1 MSTCFDTVIFVSV
14 VLIDLCSLSCYA
26 LVHLVILH
34 LLLVLL
40 LYVMLGS
47 SSSVFFRMHAYDL
60 LSIVVAM
67 HVTLYLVGYML
78 TW

>member
-1 MSTCFDTVIFVSV
+1 M
-14 VLIDLCSLSCYA
+14 LIDRSSLSFYD
-26 LVHLVILH
+26 LLHLVILH

-47 SSSVFFRMHAYDL
+47 SSSVLFRMHFYGL
-60 LSIVVAM
+60 LRSAVAM
-67 HVTLYLVGYML
+67 HVTLYPVGYML

>member
-1 MSTCFDTVIFVSV
+1 MPACFDTVIVVSMM
-14 VLIDLCSLSCYA
+14 LRALCSLSCYA
-26 LVHLVILH
+26 FLHLVILH

-67 HVTLYLVGYML
+67 HVTLYPVGYMV